1 MLSRIQALNYR
12 CLSHVDVAL
21 DRYHVLVG
29 PNASGKTTFLDVP
42 AFLGDLVAN
51 GLDQALENR
60 TPNFHD
66 LLFSG
71 AGSHFELAVEMRVPE
86 RISKS
91 VAWDMVD
98 SSARYQI
105 QIALPG
111 ESGRPEIASETFMLV
126 KKSATQP
133 DLAVHRSLFPEE
145 NIPPETIL
153 QQLRQKKSV
162 KPVMTKRPHGNDNFY
177 PETIEE
183 ISKSWAP
190 SFRLG
195 PRKSTL
201 GNFPEDETRFPIAT
215 WFREQLTAGL
225 QYLVLDSIKM
235 RNPSPPGK
243 RKTFQTDGSNLPWVI
258 ESLQSS
264 EPGLFSQ
271 WIAHLQTA
279 LPNVVSVETIERPED
294 RHRYLVVIYANN
306 YRAPSWVVSDGTLR
320 MLALTLPAYLPDAN
334 GIYLVEEPENGIHPS
349 ALETVM
355 QSLSHVPQAQVL
367 VASHSQG
374 VLSRTPPSQILCF
387 ARTIGGATAIVRGDR
402 HPRLENWQG
411 EVDPGTLLAA
421 GVLS

>member
-51 GLDQALENR
+51 GLDQALEKR

-71 AGSHFELAVEMRVPE
+71 AGLHFELAVEMRVPE
-86 RISKS
+86 SISKT

-98 SSARYQI
+98 SCARYQI

-111 ESGRPEIASETFMLV
+111 ESGRPEIAAETFLLV
-126 KKSATQP
+126 KRSAGQP
-133 DLAVHRSLFPEE
+133 DLVVHRSLFPEE

-153 QQLRQKKSV
+153 QQLRKKTV
-162 KPVMTKRPHGNDNFY
+162 RPVMTKRPQGNDNFY
-177 PETIEE
+177 PETSEE

-225 QYLVLDSIKM
+225 QYLVLDSIAM

-243 RKTFQTDGSNLPWVI
+243 RTTFQTDGSNLPWVI
-258 ESLQSS
+258 ESLQSN

-294 RHRYLVVIYANN
+294 RHRYLVVSYANN

-374 VLSRTPPSQILCF
+374 VLSRTPASQILCF
-387 ARTIGGATAIVRGDR
+387 ARTSGGATDIVRGDQ
-402 HPRLENWQG
+402 HPRLKHWQG